1 MKSLLSFLLLSLI
14 FIQTKAQEIP
24 ADSGVFLL
32 HKFEQHI
39 GKETYKVYN
48 YKDQKKYVVDFK
60 FVDRGSAVPL
70 KATLKVNPVADPIE
84 LVVKGNTSRF
94 STINDSISIK
104 GSVANI
110 RVSDS
115 VFIKNISGFTFPVT
129 GYSPATVQQVLLQ
142 YWNNKK
148 QPASINTLPFGAL
161 QITKTGIDNLTFNGK
176 PITFN
181 RYTISGL
188 IWGNELVWTDNAGK
202 LICILTIDAEG
213 DKIEMMREQYETLLP
228 ELIKRAAGY
237 GMEAFAKATPATKA
251 KSNIIAITGGTIVDV
266 ERGTSRPNSLI
277 VIQDGV
283 IKYIGHKLVKAIGQ
297 IGGEKIPKGA
307 QVINATGKT
316 IIPGLWDMH
325 AHFEQTEWGPAYLAA
340 GVTTVRD
347 CGNELGF
354 IDAIQQAIDS
364 GKGIGPK
371 ILMAGIIDGKGPM
384 ALGIIQA
391 DTKEEAIK
399 AVDTYKAKG
408 FAQIKIYSSTK
419 PAIVKAICDEA
430 HKVGLTV
437 TGHIP
442 NGMTL
447 IAGVDS
453 GMNMVNHIQYVYSI
467 MKKNK
472 DRSVNFDDSV
482 SVAVIKF
489 IKDHHTVIDPTVG
502 VYELAYRNVKDDITK
517 LEPAFYTLPL
527 ALQTQFKT
535 YGQDS
540 ATVAR
545 IAPML
550 KSMKM
555 IVKKLHDA
563 GVPIVAGTDM
573 GFPGF
578 SVARELEIYVE
589 AGLTLAQALKTGTI
603 TPAEVMGL
611 DKQTGSIAAGKIADI
626 IIIDGNPLINISNV
640 RNVKVV
646 IKGGKVYDPG
656 VLHRMVGFSK

>member
-1 MKSLLSFLLLSLI
+1 MKNLLSLSVLS
-14 FIQTKAQEIP
+14 FFFCQTQAQDIP

-48 YKDQKKYVVDFK
+48 YKDSKKYVVDFK
-60 FVDRGSAVPL
+60 FVDRGSPVPL
-70 KATLKVNPVADPIE
+70 KAMLKVNPVADPLE

-94 STINDSISIK
+94 STINDSIKIK
-104 GSVANI
+104 GNVANI

-115 VFIKNISGFTFPVT
+115 VYKKTIAPLTFPIT
-129 GYSPATVQQVLLQ
+129 GYSPAIVQQVLLQ

-148 QPASINTLPFGAL
+148 QPANINTLPFGSL
-161 QITKTGIDNLTFNGK
+161 QIKKTGVDNLTFNGK

-181 RYTISGL
+181 RHTITGL
-188 IWGNELVWTDNAGK
+188 IWGDELVWTDNTGK

-213 DKIEMMREQYETLLP
+213 DKTEMMREQYEPLLP

-237 GMEAFAKATPATKA
+237 GMAAFTKGAPAPKTTG
-251 KSNIIAITGGTIVDV
+251 NTIAITGGTIIDV
-266 ERGTSRPNSLI
+266 ESGTATPNG
-277 VIQDGV
+277 VILLQDGL
-283 IKYIGHKLVKAIGQ
+283 IKQ
-297 IGGEKIPKGA
+297 IGKAGAVSIPKGA
-307 QVINATGKT
+307 QIINADGKT
-316 IIPGLWDMH
+316 IMPGLWDMH

-354 IDAIQQAIDS
+354 IDAIQQAIDN

-384 ALGIIQA
+384 SLGIIQA

-399 AVDTYKAKG
+399 AVDTYKARG
-408 FAQIKIYSSTK
+408 FAQIKIYSSAK
-419 PAIVKAICDEA
+419 PAIVKAICNEA
-430 HKVGLTV
+430 HKLGLTV

-447 IAGVDS
+447 ISGVDS
-453 GMNMVNHIQYVYSI
+453 GMNMVNHVQYVYSI

-472 DRSVNFDDSV
+472 DRSVNFEDSV
-482 SVAVIKF
+482 SVAAIRF
-489 IKDHHTVIDPTVG
+489 IKDHNTVIDPTVG

-517 LEPAFYTLPL
+517 MEPAFNTLPL
-527 ALQTQFKT
+527 PLQTQFKT

-540 ATVAR
+540 ATVAK

-550 KSMKM
+550 NSMKM
-555 IVKKLHDA
+555 IVKKLYDA

-589 AGLTLAQALKTGTI
+589 AGLTPAQALKTGTI

-611 DKQTGSIAAGKIADI
+611 GKQTGSITVGKNADI
-626 IIIDGNPLINISNV
+626 IIVDGNPLTNISNV

-646 IKGGKVYDPG
+646 IKAGKVYDPG
-656 VLHRMVGFSK
+656 TLHRMVGFSK

>member
-1 MKSLLSFLLLSLI
+1 MKKLLSLSL
-14 FIQTKAQEIP
+14 FSFFFCQTQAQDIP

-48 YKDQKKYVVDFK
+48 YKDSKKYVVDFK
-60 FVDRGSAVPL
+60 FVDRGSPVPL
-70 KATLKVNPVADPIE
+70 KATLKVNPVAEPLE

-94 STINDSISIK
+94 STINDSIKIT
-104 GSVANI
+104 GNVADI

-115 VFIKNISGFTFPVT
+115 VYKKTIASLTFPVT

-148 QPASINTLPFGAL
+148 HPASINTLPFGAL
-161 QITKTGIDNLTFNGK
+161 QIKKTGVDNLTFNGK

-181 RYTISGL
+181 RHTITGL
-188 IWGNELVWTDNAGK
+188 IWGDELVWTDNAGK

-213 DKIEMMREQYETLLP
+213 DKTEMMREQYETLLP

-237 GMEAFAKATPATKA
+237 GMAAFTKATPTKKA
-251 KSNIIAITGGTIVDV
+251 GSEIIAIKGGNIIDV
-266 ERGTSRPNSLI
+266 ESGKSIPNDVIILKNGKISSIDKAGT
-277 VIQDGV
+277 
-283 IKYIGHKLVKAIGQ
+283 AI
-297 IGGEKIPKGA
+297 PAGA

-316 IIPGLWDMH
+316 IMPGLWDMH

-399 AVDTYKAKG
+399 AVDTYKARG

-419 PAIVKAICDEA
+419 PAVVKAICDEA
-430 HKVGLTV
+430 HKLGLTV

-447 IAGVDS
+447 ISGVDS
-453 GMNMVNHIQYVYSI
+453 GMNMVNHAQYVYSI

-472 DRSVNFDDSV
+472 DRSVNFEDSV
-482 SVAVIKF
+482 SVAAIKF

-517 LEPAFYTLPL
+517 LEPAFNTLPL
-527 ALQTQFKT
+527 PLQTQFRT
-535 YGQDS
+535 YGEDS
-540 ATVAR
+540 ATVAK

-550 KSMKM
+550 NSMKM
-555 IVKKLHDA
+555 IVKKLYDA

-589 AGLTLAQALKTGTI
+589 AGLTPAQALKTGTI

-611 DKQTGSIAAGKIADI
+611 GKQTGSITTGKNADI
-626 IIIDGNPLINISNV
+626 IIVDGNPLTNISNV

-646 IKGGKVYDPG
+646 IKAGKVYDPG
-656 VLHRMVGFSK
+656 TLHRMVGFSK

>member
-1 MKSLLSFLLLSLI
+1 MKNLLFLSLLSF
-14 FIQTKAQEIP
+14 FFCQTQAQDTP

-39 GKETYKVYN
+39 GKETYRVYN
-48 YKDQKKYVVDFK
+48 YKDSKKYVVDFK
-60 FVDRGSAVPL
+60 FVDRGSPVPL
-70 KATLKVNPVADPIE
+70 KATLKVNPVADPLE

-104 GSVANI
+104 GNVADI

-115 VFIKNISGFTFPVT
+115 VYKKTIAPLTFPVT

-148 QPASINTLPFGAL
+148 QPANINTLPFGSL
-161 QITKTGIDNLTFNGK
+161 QIKKTGVDNLTFNGK
-176 PITFN
+176 AITFN
-181 RYTISGL
+181 RHTITGL
-188 IWGNELVWTDNAGK
+188 IWGDELVWTDNTGK

-213 DKIEMMREQYETLLP
+213 DKTEMMREQYEPLLP

-237 GMEAFAKATPATKA
+237 GMAAFTKGAPAPNGTAGTIAIKGG
-251 KSNIIAITGGTIVDV
+251 NIIDV
-266 ERGTSRPNSLI
+266 ETGYAIPNGVLI
-277 VIQDGV
+277 ISNGK
-283 IKYIGHKLVKAIGQ
+283 IISINKSAMTP
-297 IGGEKIPKGA
+297 IPKGA
-307 QVINATGKT
+307 RVINATGKT
-316 IIPGLWDMH
+316 IMPGLWDMH

-354 IDAIQQAIDS
+354 IDAIQQAIDN

-384 ALGIIQA
+384 SLGIIQA

-399 AVDTYKAKG
+399 AVDTYKARG
-408 FAQIKIYSSTK
+408 FAQIKIYSSAK
-419 PAIVKAICDEA
+419 PAVVKAICDEA
-430 HKVGLTV
+430 HKLGLTV

-447 IAGVDS
+447 ISGVDS
-453 GMNMVNHIQYVYSI
+453 GMNMVNHVQYVYSI

-472 DRSVNFDDSV
+472 DRSVNFEDSV
-482 SVAVIKF
+482 SVAAIKF
-489 IKDHHTVIDPTVG
+489 IKDHNTVIDPTVG

-517 LEPAFYTLPL
+517 MEPAFNTLPL
-527 ALQTQFKT
+527 PLQTQFKT

-540 ATVAR
+540 ATVAK

-550 KSMKM
+550 NSMKM
-555 IVKKLHDA
+555 IVKKLYDA

-589 AGLTLAQALKTGTI
+589 AGLTPAQALKTGTI

-611 DKQTGSIAAGKIADI
+611 GKQTGSITVGKNADI
-626 IIIDGNPLINISNV
+626 IIVDGDPLTNISNV

-646 IKGGKVYDPG
+646 IKAGKVYDPG
-656 VLHRMVGFSK
+656 TLHRMVGFSK

>member
-1 MKSLLSFLLLSLI
+1 MKHLLSFIFLS
-14 FIQTKAQEIP
+14 FIITQTHAQESP

-39 GKETYKVYN
+39 GKETYKVDN
-48 YKDQKKYVVDFK
+48 YRDQKKYVVDFK
-60 FVDRGSAVPL
+60 FVDRGSPVPL
-70 KATLKVNPVADPIE
+70 KATLTVNPVADPIA
-84 LVVKGNTSRF
+84 LFVKGNTSRF
-94 STINDSISIK
+94 SIINDSIRIT
-104 GSVANI
+104 GNVADI
-110 RVSDS
+110 TVSGAAS
-115 VFIKNISGFTFPVT
+115 KKIISGFTFPIT

-148 QPASINTLPFGAL
+148 QPATINTLPFGSV
-161 QITKTGIDNLTFNGK
+161 QIKRTGVDNLTFNGK
-176 PITFN
+176 PITFI

-188 IWGNELVWTDNAGK
+188 IWGNEQVWTDSNGK
-202 LICILTIDAEG
+202 LMCILTIDAEG
-213 DKIEMMREQYETLLP
+213 DKTEMMREQYETLLP

-237 GMEAFAKATPATKA
+237 GMAAFTKA
-251 KSNIIAITGGTIVDV
+251 APAPKAASQIIAIKGGDIVDV
-266 ERGTSRPNSLI
+266 VKGTSIPN
-277 VIQDGV
+277 GV
-283 IKYIGHKLVKAIGQ
+283 IIITNGKISSIAKARTP
-297 IGGEKIPKGA
+297 IPKGA
-307 QVINATGKT
+307 QIIDATGKT
-316 IIPGLWDMH
+316 IMPGLWDMH

-408 FAQIKIYSSTK
+408 FAQIKIYSSVK

-430 HKVGLTV
+430 HKLGLTV

-442 NGMTL
+442 NGMNL
-447 IAGVDS
+447 KSGVDS
-453 GMNMVNHIQYVYSI
+453 GMNMVNHVQYVYSI

-482 SVAVIKF
+482 SIAAIKF
-489 IKDHHTVIDPTVG
+489 IKDHNTVIDPTVG

-517 LEPAFYTLPL
+517 LEPAFNTLPL
-527 ALQTQFKT
+527 PLQTQFKT
-535 YGQDS
+535 YGEDS

-550 KSMKM
+550 NSMKM
-555 IVKKLHDA
+555 IVKKLYDA
-563 GVPIVAGTDM
+563 GIPIVAGTDM

-578 SVARELEIYVE
+578 SVARELELYVE
-589 AGLTLAQALKTGTI
+589 AGLTPAQALKTGTI

-611 DKQTGSIAAGKIADI
+611 GKQTGSIAIGKNADI
-626 IIIDGNPLINISNV
+626 IIVDGNPLTNISNV

-646 IKGGKVYDPG
+646 IKAGKVYDPG
-656 VLHRMVGFSK
+656 GLHRMVGFSK

>member
-1 MKSLLSFLLLSLI
+1 
-14 FIQTKAQEIP
+14 
-24 ADSGVFLL
+24 
-32 HKFEQHI
+32 
-39 GKETYKVYN
+39 
-48 YKDQKKYVVDFK
+48 
-60 FVDRGSAVPL
+60 VDRGSPVPL
-70 KATLKVNPVADPIE
+70 KATLKVNPVADPLQ

-94 STINDSISIK
+94 STINDSIRIK
-104 GSVANI
+104 GNIADI

-115 VFIKNISGFTFPVT
+115 VYKKTIAPLTFPVT

-148 QPASINTLPFGAL
+148 QPANINTLPFGSL
-161 QITKTGIDNLTFNGK
+161 QIKKTGVDNLTFK
-176 PITFN
+176 DKSITFN
-181 RYTISGL
+181 RHTITGL
-188 IWGNELVWTDNAGK
+188 IWGDELVWTDNTGK

-213 DKIEMMREQYETLLP
+213 DKTEMMREQYESLLP

-237 GMEAFAKATPATKA
+237 GMAAFTKGAPAPKTTTG
-251 KSNIIAITGGTIVDV
+251 IIAIKGGDIIDV
-266 ERGTSRPNSLI
+266 ETGFAFPNGVLI
-277 VIQDGV
+277 ISNGK
-283 IKYIGHKLVKAIGQ
+283 IISINKSAMTP
-297 IGGEKIPKGA
+297 IPKGA
-307 QVINATGKT
+307 RVINATGKT

-354 IDAIQQAIDS
+354 IDAIQQAIDN

-384 ALGIIQA
+384 SLGIIQA

-399 AVDTYKAKG
+399 AVDTYKARG
-408 FAQIKIYSSTK
+408 FAQIKIYSSAK

-430 HKVGLTV
+430 HKLGLTV

-447 IAGVDS
+447 ISGVDS
-453 GMNMVNHIQYVYSI
+453 GMNMVNHVQYVYSI

-472 DRSVNFDDSV
+472 DRSVNFEDSV
-482 SVAVIKF
+482 SVAAIKF
-489 IKDHHTVIDPTVG
+489 IKDHNTVIDPTVG

-517 LEPAFYTLPL
+517 LEPAFNTLPL
-527 ALQTQFKT
+527 PLQTQFRT

-540 ATVAR
+540 ATVAK

-550 KSMKM
+550 NSMKM
-555 IVKKLHDA
+555 IVKKLYDA

-589 AGLTLAQALKTGTI
+589 AGLTPAQALKTGTI

-611 DKQTGSIAAGKIADI
+611 GKQTGSITVGKNADI
-626 IIIDGNPLINISNV
+626 IVVDGNPLTNISNV

-646 IKGGKVYDPG
+646 IKAGKVYDPG
-656 VLHRMVGFSK
+656 VLHKMVGFSK

>member
-1 MKSLLSFLLLSLI
+1 MKKLLSFILLS
-14 FIQTKAQEIP
+14 FIVTQINAQETP

-32 HKFEQHI
+32 HKFEQRI

-60 FVDRGSAVPL
+60 FVDRGSPVPL
-70 KATLKVNPVADPIE
+70 KATIKLNPVGDPID

-94 STINDSISIK
+94 STISDSIHIK
-104 GSVANI
+104 GRIADI

-115 VFIKNISGFTFPVT
+115 TFTKNIGPLTFPVT
-129 GYSPATVQQVLLQ
+129 GYSPATIQQLLLQ

-148 QPASINTLPFGAL
+148 QPATIQTLPFGSL
-161 QITKTGIDNLTFNGK
+161 QIKKTGVDNLTFNGK
-176 PITFN
+176 PISFI
-181 RYTISGL
+181 RHTISGL
-188 IWGNELVWTDNAGK
+188 IWGNELVWTDTKGK

-213 DKIEMMREQYETLLP
+213 DKTEMMREQYETLLP

-237 GMEAFAKATPATKA
+237 GMEAFAKVAPVQKA
-251 KSNIIAITGGTIVDV
+251 GSGIIAIKGGSIVDV
-266 ERGTSRPNSLI
+266 INGTTVPN
-277 VIQDGV
+277 GV
-283 IKYIGHKLVKAIGQ
+283 IILKNGKISTIAKAGTA
-297 IGGEKIPKGA
+297 IPAGA
-307 QVINATGKT
+307 QVIDANGK
-316 IIPGLWDMH
+316 IIMPGLWDMH

-354 IDAIQQAIDS
+354 IDGIQKAIDS

-384 ALGIIQA
+384 SLGIIQV

-399 AVDTYKAKG
+399 AVDTYKARG
-408 FAQIKIYSSTK
+408 FDQIKVYSSIK
-419 PAIVKAICDEA
+419 PAILKVICDEA
-430 HKVGLTV
+430 HKIGFTV

-447 IAGVDS
+447 QAGVDS
-453 GMNMVNHIQYVYSI
+453 GMNMVNHMQYVYSI
-467 MKKNK
+467 MKRNK
-472 DRSVNFDDSV
+472 DRSVNFEDST
-482 SVAVIKF
+482 SIAALKF
-489 IKDHHTVIDPTVG
+489 IKDHHTVIDPTIG
-502 VYELAYRNVKDDITK
+502 VYELALRNVKDDITK
-517 LEPAFYTLPL
+517 LEPAFNTLPPM
-527 ALQTQFKT
+527 LQTQFRT
-535 YGQDS
+535 YGEDS

-545 IAPML
+545 VAPML

-555 IVKKLHDA
+555 IVEKLYDD

-589 AGLTLAQALKTGTI
+589 AGLTPAQALKTGTI
-603 TPAEVMGL
+603 IPAEVMGL
-611 DKQTGSIAAGKIADI
+611 SKQTGSITTGKNADLI
-626 IIIDGNPLINISNV
+626 IVDGNPLTNISNV

-646 IKGGKVYDPG
+646 IKGGKAYDPRT
-656 VLHRMVGFSK
+656 LHKMVGFSK

>member
-1 MKSLLSFLLLSLI
+1 VYILNSGPKKPDFLWGILLYLDNPVSITMKNILSFLLLS
-14 FIQTKAQEIP
+14 FIISQTQAQNVP

-32 HKFEQHI
+32 HKFQQHI

-48 YKDQKKYVVDFK
+48 YKDSKKYVVDFK
-60 FVDRGSAVPL
+60 FIDRGSAVPL

-94 STINDSISIK
+94 STISDSIRIK
-104 GSVANI
+104 GNVANI

-115 VFIKNISGFTFPVT
+115 TFTKTIAPITFPVT

-161 QITKTGIDNLTFNGK
+161 QIKKTGVDNLTFNNK

-202 LICILTIDAEG
+202 LICVLTIDAEG
-213 DKIEMMREQYETLLP
+213 DKTEMMREQYETLLP

-237 GMEAFAKATPATKA
+237 GMDAFAKAATAPKA
-251 KSNIIAITGGTIVDV
+251 AAATVVITGGDIVDV
-266 ERGTSRPNSLI
+266 NNGTTTPNGLI
-277 VIQDGV
+277 ILKNGKIASID
-283 IKYIGHKLVKAIGQ
+283 KAGTA
-297 IGGEKIPKGA
+297 IPRGA
-307 QVINATGKT
+307 QVINAAGKT
-316 IIPGLWDMH
+316 IMPGLWDMH

-399 AVDTYKAKG
+399 AVNTYKAKG
-408 FAQIKIYSSTK
+408 FAQIKIYSSAK

-447 IAGVDS
+447 VSGVDS

-472 DRSVNFDDSV
+472 DRSINFEDSV
-482 SVAVIKF
+482 SVAAIKF
-489 IKDHHTVIDPTVG
+489 IKDHNTVIDPTIG

-517 LEPAFYTLPL
+517 MEPAFYTLPL
-527 ALQTQFKT
+527 
-535 YGQDS
+535 
-540 ATVAR
+540 
-545 IAPML
+545 L

-555 IVKKLHDA
+555 IVKKLYDA

-589 AGLTLAQALKTGTI
+589 AGLTPAQALKTGTI

-611 DKQTGSIAAGKIADI
+611 GKQTGSVTVGKNADI
-626 IIIDGNPLINISNV
+626 IIVDGNPLTNISSV

-646 IKGGKVYDPG
+646 IKGGRVYNP
-656 VLHRMVGFSK
+656 VTLHRMVGFSK

>member
-1 MKSLLSFLLLSLI
+1 MKNILSLLLLSFI
-14 FIQTKAQEIP
+14 FCQTQAQDIP

-48 YKDQKKYVVDFK
+48 YKDSKKYVVDFK
-60 FVDRGSAVPL
+60 FVDRGSPVPL
-70 KATLKVNPVADPIE
+70 KATLRVNPVADPLE

-94 STINDSISIK
+94 STINDSIRIK
-104 GSVANI
+104 GNVADI

-115 VFIKNISGFTFPVT
+115 VYKKTIAPLTFPVT

-148 QPASINTLPFGAL
+148 QPANINTLPFGTL
-161 QITKTGIDNLTFNGK
+161 QIKKTGVDNLTFNGK

-181 RYTISGL
+181 RHTITGL
-188 IWGNELVWTDNAGK
+188 IWGDELVWTDNVGK

-213 DKIEMMREQYETLLP
+213 DKTEMMREQYEPLLP

-237 GMEAFAKATPATKA
+237 GMAAFTKGAPAPKTTG
-251 KSNIIAITGGTIVDV
+251 NTIAITGGTLIDV
-266 ERGTSRPNSLI
+266 ESGTAAPN
-277 VIQDGV
+277 GV
-283 IKYIGHKLVKAIGQ
+283 ILLQNGLIKQ
-297 IGGEKIPKGA
+297 IGKADAVTIPKGA
-307 QVINATGKT
+307 QVINANGKT
-316 IIPGLWDMH
+316 IMPGLWDMH

-354 IDAIQQAIDS
+354 IDAIQQAIDN

-384 ALGIIQA
+384 SLGIIQA

-399 AVDTYKAKG
+399 AVDTYKARG
-408 FAQIKIYSSTK
+408 FAQIKIYSSAK

-430 HKVGLTV
+430 HKLGLTV

-447 IAGVDS
+447 ISGVDS
-453 GMNMVNHIQYVYSI
+453 GMNMVNHVQYVYSI

-472 DRSVNFDDSV
+472 DRSVNFEDSM
-482 SVAVIKF
+482 SVAAIKF
-489 IKDHHTVIDPTVG
+489 IKDHNTVIDPTVG

-517 LEPAFYTLPL
+517 MEPAFNTLPL
-527 ALQTQFKT
+527 PLQTQFKT

-550 KSMKM
+550 NSMKM
-555 IVKKLHDA
+555 IVKKLYDA

-589 AGLTLAQALKTGTI
+589 AGLTPAQALKTGTI

-611 DKQTGSIAAGKIADI
+611 GKQTGSITVGKNADI
-626 IIIDGNPLINISNV
+626 IIVDGNPLTNISNV

-646 IKGGKVYDPG
+646 IKAGKVYDPG
-656 VLHRMVGFSK
+656 ALHRMVGFSK

>member
-1 MKSLLSFLLLSLI
+1 MKNLLSLLFLSFI
-14 FIQTKAQEIP
+14 FSQTQAQDIP

-39 GKETYKVYN
+39 GKETYKIYN
-48 YKDQKKYVVDFK
+48 YKDSKKYVVDFK
-60 FVDRGSAVPL
+60 FVDRGSPVPL
-70 KATLKVNPVADPIE
+70 KATLRVNPVAEPIE
-84 LVVKGNTSRF
+84 LFVKGNTSRF
-94 STINDSISIK
+94 SVINDSIRIK
-104 GSVANI
+104 GNVADMK
-110 RVSDS
+110 VSDATY
-115 VFIKNISGFTFPVT
+115 KKMISGFTFPVT

-148 QPASINTLPFGAL
+148 QPASITTLPFGAL
-161 QITKTGIDNLTFNGK
+161 QIKNTGVDNLIFNGK
-176 PITFN
+176 PITFK

-213 DKIEMMREQYETLLP
+213 DKTEMMREQYESLLP

-237 GMEAFAKATPATKA
+237 GMAAFTKA
-251 KSNIIAITGGTIVDV
+251 APAPKAANQTIAITGGTIVDV
-266 ERGTSRPNSLI
+266 VNGTTTPNGVLLLQNGLI
-277 VIQDGV
+277 A
-283 IKYIGHKLVKAIGQ
+283 KIGKAGTP
-297 IGGEKIPKGA
+297 IPKGA
-307 QVINATGKT
+307 HVITATGKT
-316 IIPGLWDMH
+316 IMPGLWDMH

-364 GKGIGPK
+364 GKCIGPK

-399 AVDTYKAKG
+399 AVDTYKARG
-408 FAQIKIYSSTK
+408 FAQIKIYSSAK

-430 HKVGLTV
+430 HKQGLTV

-447 IAGVDS
+447 KSGVDS
-453 GMNMVNHIQYVYSI
+453 GMNMVNHVQYVYSI

-482 SVAVIKF
+482 SVAAIKF
-489 IKDHHTVIDPTVG
+489 IKDHNTVIDPTVG
-502 VYELAYRNVKDDITK
+502 VYELAYRNVKDDITR
-517 LEPAFYTLPL
+517 LEPAFNTLPL
-527 ALQTQFKT
+527 PLQTQFKT
-535 YGQDS
+535 YGEDS
-540 ATVAR
+540 ATVAK

-550 KSMKM
+550 GSMKM
-555 IVKKLHDA
+555 IVKKLYDA

-578 SVARELEIYVE
+578 SVARELELYVE
-589 AGLTLAQALKTGTI
+589 AGLTPAQALKTGTI

-611 DKQTGSIAAGKIADI
+611 GKQTGSIATGKNADI
-626 IIIDGNPLINISNV
+626 IIVDGDPLTNISNV

-646 IKGGKVYDPG
+646 IKAGKVYDPG
-656 VLHRMVGFSK
+656 TLHRMVGFSK

>member
-1 MKSLLSFLLLSLI
+1 MNNINPHHETYFNLYRF
-14 FIQTKAQEIP
+14 F
-24 ADSGVFLL
+24 
-32 HKFEQHI
+32 HQHI
-39 GKETYKVYN
+39 GKETYRVYN
-48 YKDQKKYVVDFK
+48 YKDAKKYVVDFK
-60 FVDRGSAVPL
+60 FIDRGSPVPL
-70 KATLKVNPVADPIE
+70 KATLAVTPFADPIE
-84 LVVKGNTSRF
+84 LFVKGNTSRF
-94 STINDSISIK
+94 SVINDSIKIR
-104 GSVANI
+104 GNVADI

-115 VFIKNISGFTFPVT
+115 IYKKNISGFTFPVT

-161 QITKTGIDNLTFNGK
+161 QIKNTGVDQLMINGK
-176 PITFN
+176 PITFK

-188 IWGNELVWTDNAGK
+188 IWGNELVWTDTAGK
-202 LICILTIDAEG
+202 LVCILTIDAEG
-213 DKIEMMREQYETLLP
+213 DKTEMMREQYEPLLP

-237 GMEAFAKATPATKA
+237 GMEAFAKAAPSNNTPAGTIAIKGG
-251 KSNIIAITGGTIVDV
+251 NIIDV
-266 ERGTSRPNSLI
+266 ESGHAIPNGVLMIINGKI
-277 VIQDGV
+277 VSINRS
-283 IKYIGHKLVKAIGQ
+283 AAAP
-297 IGGEKIPKGA
+297 IPKGA
-307 QVINATGKT
+307 QVINAAGKT
-316 IIPGLWDMH
+316 IMPGLWDMH

-399 AVDTYKAKG
+399 AVDVYKAKG

-430 HKVGLTV
+430 HKQGLTV

-447 IAGVDS
+447 MAGVDS
-453 GMNMVNHIQYVYSI
+453 GMNMVNHVQYVYST

-482 SVAVIKF
+482 SIAAIKF
-489 IKDHHTVIDPTVG
+489 IKDHNTVIDPTVG
-502 VYELAYRNVKDDITK
+502 VYELAYRNVKDDINK
-517 LEPAFYTLPL
+517 LEPAFNTLPL
-527 ALQTQFKT
+527 PLQTQFRT
-535 YGQDS
+535 YGEDS

-555 IVKKLHDA
+555 IVKKLYEA

-578 SVARELEIYVE
+578 SVDRELELYVE
-589 AGLTLAQALKTGTI
+589 AGLTPAQALKTGTI
-603 TPAEVMGL
+603 TPATVMGL
-611 DKQTGSIAAGKIADI
+611 DKRTGSVTVGKNADI
-626 IIIDGNPLINISNV
+626 VIVDGNPLINISSV
-640 RNVKVV
+640 RYVKVV

-656 VLHRMVGFSK
+656 ALHKMVGFRK

>member
-1 MKSLLSFLLLSLI
+1 MKNILSLLLLSFI
-14 FIQTKAQEIP
+14 FTQINAQDIP

-48 YKDQKKYVVDFK
+48 YKGSKKYVVDFK
-60 FVDRGSAVPL
+60 FVDRGSPVPL
-70 KATLKVNPVADPIE
+70 KATLRVNPVADPLE

-94 STINDSISIK
+94 STINDSIRIK
-104 GSVANI
+104 GNVADI

-115 VFIKNISGFTFPVT
+115 VYKKTIAPLTFPVT

-148 QPASINTLPFGAL
+148 QPANINTLPFGTL
-161 QITKTGIDNLTFNGK
+161 QIKKTGVDNLTFNGK
-176 PITFN
+176 AITFN
-181 RYTISGL
+181 RHTITGL
-188 IWGNELVWTDNAGK
+188 IWGDELVWTDNTGK

-213 DKIEMMREQYETLLP
+213 DKTEMMREQYEPLLP

-237 GMEAFAKATPATKA
+237 GMAAFTKAAPVAKAGAAT
-251 KSNIIAITGGTIVDV
+251 IAITGGNIIDV
-266 ERGTSRPNSLI
+266 ENGTS
-277 VIQDGV
+277 IQNGV
-283 IKYIGHKLVKAIGQ
+283 IILKDGKISSIGKAGSA
-297 IGGEKIPKGA
+297 IPAGA
-307 QVINATGKT
+307 QVINAQGKT
-316 IIPGLWDMH
+316 IMPGLWDMH

-354 IDAIQQAIDS
+354 IDAIQQAIDN

-384 ALGIIQA
+384 SLGIIQA

-399 AVDTYKAKG
+399 AVDTYKARG
-408 FAQIKIYSSTK
+408 FAQIKIYSSAK

-430 HKVGLTV
+430 HKLGLTV

-447 IAGVDS
+447 MSGVDS
-453 GMNMVNHIQYVYSI
+453 GMNMVNHVQYVYSI

-472 DRSVNFDDSV
+472 DRSVNFEDSV
-482 SVAVIKF
+482 SVAAIKF
-489 IKDHHTVIDPTVG
+489 IKDHNTVIDPTVG

-517 LEPAFYTLPL
+517 LEPAFNTLPL
-527 ALQTQFKT
+527 PLQTQFRT

-540 ATVAR
+540 ATVAK

-550 KSMKM
+550 NSMKM
-555 IVKKLHDA
+555 IVKKLYDA

-589 AGLTLAQALKTGTI
+589 AGLTPAQALKTGTI

-611 DKQTGSIAAGKIADI
+611 GKQTGSITVGKNADI
-626 IIIDGNPLINISNV
+626 IIVDGDPLTNISNV

-646 IKGGKVYDPG
+646 IKAGKVYDPG
-656 VLHRMVGFSK
+656 TLHRMVGFSK

>member
-1 MKSLLSFLLLSLI
+1 MKNILSLLLLSFI
-14 FIQTKAQEIP
+14 FTQINGQDIP

-39 GKETYKVYN
+39 GKETYRVYN
-48 YKDQKKYVVDFK
+48 YKDSKKYVVDFK
-60 FVDRGSAVPL
+60 FVDRGSPVPL
-70 KATLKVNPVADPIE
+70 KATLKVNPVADPLE

-94 STINDSISIK
+94 STINDSIKIK
-104 GSVANI
+104 GNVANI

-115 VFIKNISGFTFPVT
+115 VYKKTIAPLTFPIT
-129 GYSPATVQQVLLQ
+129 GYSPAIVQQVLLQ

-148 QPASINTLPFGAL
+148 QPANINTLPFGSL
-161 QITKTGIDNLTFNGK
+161 QIKKTGVDNLTFKGK
-176 PITFN
+176 TITFN
-181 RYTISGL
+181 RHTITGL
-188 IWGNELVWTDNAGK
+188 IWGDELVWTDNTGK

-213 DKIEMMREQYETLLP
+213 DKTEMMREQYEPLLP

-237 GMEAFAKATPATKA
+237 GMAAFTKGAPAPKAAGNT
-251 KSNIIAITGGTIVDV
+251 IAITGGNIIDV
-266 ERGTSRPNSLI
+266 ENGTSIQNGVLILKDGKINS
-277 VIQDGV
+277 
-283 IKYIGHKLVKAIGQ
+283 IGKAGSA
-297 IGGEKIPKGA
+297 IPAGA

-316 IIPGLWDMH
+316 IMPGLWDMH

-384 ALGIIQA
+384 SLGIIQA

-399 AVDTYKAKG
+399 AVDTYKARG
-408 FAQIKIYSSTK
+408 FAQIKIYSSVK

-430 HKVGLTV
+430 HKLGLTV

-447 IAGVDS
+447 ISGVDS
-453 GMNMVNHIQYVYSI
+453 GMNMVNHVQYVYSI

-472 DRSVNFDDSV
+472 DRSVNFEDSV
-482 SVAVIKF
+482 SVAAIKF
-489 IKDHHTVIDPTVG
+489 IKDHNTVIDPTVG

-517 LEPAFYTLPL
+517 LEPAFNTLPL
-527 ALQTQFKT
+527 PLQTQFRT

-540 ATVAR
+540 ATVAK

-550 KSMKM
+550 NSMKM
-555 IVKKLHDA
+555 IVKKLYDA

-589 AGLTLAQALKTGTI
+589 AGLTPAQALKTGTI

-611 DKQTGSIAAGKIADI
+611 GKQTGSITVGKNADI
-626 IIIDGNPLINISNV
+626 IIVDGNPLTNISNV

-646 IKGGKVYDPG
+646 IKAGKVYDPG
-656 VLHRMVGFSK
+656 ALHRMVGFSK